1 MALFEEPGE
10 ELNETPFRSR
20 EQRVVYESPID
31 LIRQRGSSMVAS
43 FFDRTLTP
51 AARQLDLLENENED
65 EDPPAEESEEE
76 DPEEESDRNSDDD
89 SDDQNPPEDP
99 EDPGDPEDPEEPE

>member
-20 EQRVVYESPID
+20 EQRVVYNSPID

-76 DPEEESDRNSDDD
+76 DPEEEESELGSIMTRCSC
-89 SDDQNPPEDP
+89 SCSAWQPSATQT
-99 EDPGDPEDPEEPE
+99 

>member
-10 ELNETPFRSR
+10 ELNEPPFRSR

-65 EDPPAEESEEE
+65 EDPPAEESEE
-76 DPEEESDRNSDDD
+76 DPEESESED
-89 SDDQNPPEDP
+89 SIDQNPPP
-99 EDPGDPEDPEEPE
+99 GDPGDPGDPNDPVDPAESES